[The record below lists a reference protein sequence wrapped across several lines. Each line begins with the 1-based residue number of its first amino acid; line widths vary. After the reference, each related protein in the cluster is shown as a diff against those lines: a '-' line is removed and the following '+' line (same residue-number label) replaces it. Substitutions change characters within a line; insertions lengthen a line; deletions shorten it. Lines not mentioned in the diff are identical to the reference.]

1 MRSCPHEVIPAT
13 KKRFCYQK
21 ALHVADKVGHPVLPP
36 EAYHPRPAT
45 RGRPPE
51 ARRPATRARPP
62 EACPPLTTAGRRPA
76 APARGP
82 TAGRRPGTTTSPAQ
96 WDDRLDFVT
105 LDVGGKD
112 RLHDDEAPEH
122 RESVAGRISSII
134 DAFDST
140 SPTLSLSQLTERTGL
155 PKSTVH
161 RMADQL
167 VELRWLERTSTGYRL
182 GMRFFEVGG
191 LVAMRN
197 HLRERALPFL
207 QDLQA
212 STHHSVHLG
221 LLEGS
226 DVVILEKL
234 WGHGAPSLPTRVGGR
249 MPAHCTAAGKALL
262 AFAPEKVVE
271 DVISRGLERRTGRT
285 IVVPELFRQELAT
298 VRTAHWALET
308 EENVAGLRC
317 VAAPIRGSGRAIS
330 AVSVSG
336 PVHKVDVSRVVPLVR
351 RCAADIWDQLFGRH
365 APPGGSGSAAALDGE
380 TYNPWDVEQWRDWL
394 EQIAG
399 EWM

>member
-1 MRSCPHEVIPAT
+1 MSVE
-13 KKRFCYQK
+13 
-21 ALHVADKVGHPVLPP
+21 
-36 EAYHPRPAT
+36 
-45 RGRPPE
+45 
-51 ARRPATRARPP
+51 
-62 EACPPLTTAGRRPA
+62 
-76 APARGP
+76 
-82 TAGRRPGTTTSPAQ
+82 
-96 WDDRLDFVT
+96 
-105 LDVGGKD
+105 VGGKED
-112 RLHDDEAPEH
+112 GEH

-134 DAFDST
+134 DAFDAA

-167 VELRWLERTSTGYRL
+167 VDLRWLERTSTGYRL

-191 LVAMRN
+191 LVASRG
-197 HLRERALPFL
+197 HLRERALPYL

-212 STHHSVHLG
+212 ASRHAVHLG
-221 LLEGS
+221 ILEGN

-234 WGHGAPSLPTRVGGR
+234 YGHGSPNLPTRVGGR

-262 AFAPEKVVE
+262 AFAPEKVVDE
-271 DVISRGLERRTGRT
+271 VVDAGLVRRTGRT

-298 VRTAHWALET
+298 IRTAHWALET
-308 EENVAGLRC
+308 EENVPGTRC
-317 VAAPIRGSGRAIS
+317 VAAPIRGSGRAIA

-351 RCAADIWDQLFGRH
+351 RCAADIWTQLFGRRSDS
-365 APPGGSGSAAALDGE
+365 PDSDGNGDG
-380 TYNPWDVEQWRDWL
+380 TYNPWNLERWHDWL

>member
-1 MRSCPHEVIPAT
+1 MSVE
-13 KKRFCYQK
+13 
-21 ALHVADKVGHPVLPP
+21 
-36 EAYHPRPAT
+36 
-45 RGRPPE
+45 
-51 ARRPATRARPP
+51 
-62 EACPPLTTAGRRPA
+62 
-76 APARGP
+76 
-82 TAGRRPGTTTSPAQ
+82 
-96 WDDRLDFVT
+96 
-105 LDVGGKD
+105 VGGKED
-112 RLHDDEAPEH
+112 GEH

-134 DAFDST
+134 DAFDAA

-167 VELRWLERTSTGYRL
+167 VDLRWLERTSTGYRL

-191 LVAMRN
+191 LVASRG

-207 QDLQA
+207 QDLQTA
-212 STHHSVHLG
+212 SRHAVHLG
-221 LLEGS
+221 ILEGN

-234 WGHGAPSLPTRVGGR
+234 YGHGAPNLPTRVGGR

-262 AFAPEKVVE
+262 AFAPEKVVDE
-271 DVISRGLERRTGRT
+271 VIAGGLVRRTGRT

-298 VRTAHWALET
+298 IRTAHWALET
-308 EENVAGLRC
+308 EENVPGTRC
-317 VAAPIRGSGRAIS
+317 VAAPIRGSGRAIA

-351 RCAADIWDQLFGRH
+351 RCAADIWTQLFGRRSDS
-365 APPGGSGSAAALDGE
+365 PDSRDNGDD
-380 TYNPWDVEQWRDWL
+380 TYNPWNLERWHDWL

>member
-1 MRSCPHEVIPAT
+1 MSVE
-13 KKRFCYQK
+13 
-21 ALHVADKVGHPVLPP
+21 
-36 EAYHPRPAT
+36 
-45 RGRPPE
+45 
-51 ARRPATRARPP
+51 
-62 EACPPLTTAGRRPA
+62 
-76 APARGP
+76 
-82 TAGRRPGTTTSPAQ
+82 
-96 WDDRLDFVT
+96 
-105 LDVGGKD
+105 VGGKED
-112 RLHDDEAPEH
+112 GEH

-134 DAFDST
+134 DAFDAA

-191 LVAMRN
+191 LVATRG

-212 STHHSVHLG
+212 ASRHAVHLG
-221 LLEGS
+221 ILEGS

-234 WGHGAPSLPTRVGGR
+234 YGHGAPNLPTRVGGR

-262 AFAPEKVVE
+262 AFAPEKVVD
-271 DVISRGLERRTGRT
+271 DVIAAGLVRRTGRT

-298 VRTAHWALET
+298 IRTAHWALET
-308 EENVAGLRC
+308 EENVPGTRC
-317 VAAPIRGSGRAIS
+317 VAAPIRGSGRAIA

-351 RCAADIWDQLFGRH
+351 RCVADIWTQLFGRR
-365 APPGGSGSAAALDGE
+365 SDSAESRADGDG
-380 TYNPWDVEQWRDWL
+380 TYNPWNVERWHDWL